1 MTARQQHK
9 PVVLEFYTKWCYG
22 CRLFERKTLPDPQ
35 VRKELGRVLFARY
48 DAEHGAGEAAA
59 QRYRISSYPS
69 ILVVDGSGALCQRG
83 SVDAAGVS
91 GFLAL
96 LRHAEE
102 ATRSREGVQQ
112 LVDAHRDD
120 PQVLLQAA
128 HWHLAHHLLP
138 DAVVLYEQAAGQ
150 AASGAAA
157 AAQARWELDKLR
169 RFLATR
175 ERLLADAREQLSRY
189 PGTPSAGKALLIAAL
204 AGDLPAAEVQTLVA
218 SYLQALAEPPPL
230 PHPPQEES
238 EASRQSVESLTDAIA
253 VALAARVYPPALA
266 AAQRL
271 VRARPVLTQAQ
282 LLLARAYNDSGDRA
296 AALALLDQAAAQ
308 SKVPSLRRYYR
319 GLHRGLLRQG
329 RLRCWAVDSA
339 PRRLVSYFMELEGG
353 YHPLDGVEP
362 VAPLLAPGDAVNQA
376 AASS

>member
-1 MTARQQHK
+1 MFSLAACAKPPVPPLEEVLMTARQQHK

-138 DAVVLYEQAAGQ
+138 DAVSYTSRPRGRQQAVPPPRPRRAGSSTSC
-150 AASGAAA
+150 AAFSPRGSAYSPTPASSSA
-157 AAQARWELDKLR
+157 
-169 RFLATR
+169 ATR
-175 ERLLADAREQLSRY
+175 ARR
-189 PGTPSAGKALLIAAL
+189 A
-204 AGDLPAAEVQTLVA
+204 PA
-218 SYLQALAEPPPL
+218 
-230 PHPPQEES
+230 
-238 EASRQSVESLTDAIA
+238 
-253 VALAARVYPPALA
+253 
-266 AAQRL
+266 
-271 VRARPVLTQAQ
+271 
-282 LLLARAYNDSGDRA
+282 
-296 AALALLDQAAAQ
+296 
-308 SKVPSLRRYYR
+308 RR
-319 GLHRGLLRQG
+319 
-329 RLRCWAVDSA
+329 C
-339 PRRLVSYFMELEGG
+339 
-353 YHPLDGVEP
+353 
-362 VAPLLAPGDAVNQA
+362 
-376 AASS
+376 